1 MENNLKETLKKIL
14 DEKKISIS
22 FLQREMSLG
31 FNQASRTFNELMDK
45 GMINENGKINKEKI
59 YLELKEE
66 YRPGMKIIFLDIDG
80 VLNCSTTKERCN
92 LFRGIEDQKIA
103 LLKEIVIATDALIVL
118 ISSWKEHWQKESKL
132 KFLQD
137 ELANYLD
144 KKFTDQ
150 GLAIIDKIDD
160 DYCLNRGEGIL
171 EYLRLKKKKGFKI
184 DKFIILDGEMFDYQ
198 ATKLTKNLIQTSYYQ
213 KGLTRKHVKKALE
226 KLQD

>member
-1 MENNLKETLKKIL
+1 MENNLKEILKKIL
-14 DEKKISIS
+14 DEKQISIS
-22 FLQREMSLG
+22 FLQREISLG
-31 FNQASRTFNELMDK
+31 FNQASRTFNELIDK
-45 GMINENGKINKEKI
+45 GMINADGKINKEKI
-59 YLELKEE
+59 YLKLKEE

-80 VLNCSTTKERCN
+80 VLNCSTTKEHCN
-92 LFRGIEDQKIA
+92 LFRGIEDNKVA
-103 LLKEIVIATDALIVL
+103 LLKEIAIATNALIVL

-184 DKFIILDGEMFDYQ
+184 DKFIILDD
-198 ATKLTKNLIQTSYYQ
+198 
-213 KGLTRKHVKKALE
+213 
-226 KLQD
+226 